1 MALNNGVK
9 LLNILHVEITWLL
22 DRMTTTYMFIT
33 PVIIQPQEYAKL
45 TILSSP
51 LSIGVMTQN
60 ILDLIAELT
69 NSYSLHQ
76 MTGHKIKVK
85 LLTYF
90 DLHIH
95 FRWSI
100 KYKNSEMGIP

>member
-9 LLNILHVEITWLL
+9 LLNIHHVEIIWLS

-45 TILSSP
+45 IIPSSP
-51 LSIGVMTQN
+51 LSTGVKIQN
-60 ILDLIAELT
+60 ILDLIAEPT

-76 MTGHKIKVK
+76 MTGHKIKVM
-85 LLTYF
+85 LLLRYF
-90 DLHIH
+90 YI
-95 FRWSI
+95 FRLI
-100 KYKNSEMGIP
+100 YN

>member
-9 LLNILHVEITWLL
+9 LLNIHHAEIIWLS

-45 TILSSP
+45 IILSSP
-51 LSIGVMTQN
+51 LSTGVKIQN

-69 NSYSLHQ
+69 NSCSLHQ
-76 MTGHKIKVK
+76 MTGHKIKVM
-85 LLTYF
+85 LL
-90 DLHIH
+90 
-95 FRWSI
+95 
-100 KYKNSEMGIP
+100 